1 MNSSRSL
8 RKLALLVLLAV
19 IYLIAGKLGLR
30 LAFVNPS
37 ATAVWP
43 PAGIALAA
51 LLVLGYQVWPGVF
64 FGAFLVN
71 ITTAGSVATSVG
83 IAMGNTLEALAGCYL
98 VNRFAHGH
106 KAFSRAQDIFRFAAL
121 AGLVSTA
128 ISATLGVTSLCLG
141 GLARWSE
148 YGPIWS
154 TWWLGDAGGALV
166 ITPLLVLW
174 LRDPRFRWNRAQL
187 AEAVILLTSI
197 FLIGQN
203 VFGGFFPSSIRN
215 YPLEFLCI
223 PFLIW
228 AAFRFSPRE
237 TATAVFVIAGISI
250 SGTLAGF
257 GPFVRGT
264 KNESLVLLQVY
275 VSVSAVIGLALAAL
289 VSERKEIEEKLQ
301 QLAATDPVTS
311 LANYRR
317 FMEVL
322 TEEIKR
328 SQRTGSPFA
337 VLLLDLDGMKQ
348 INDRHGHL
356 VGNRALSRLSA
367 VLQSCGRNIDT
378 AARFGGDEFSMLLL
392 DTDGTAARQVARRVS
407 ERLAADQEEPPLAV
421 GIGISAYPSDGETIE
436 SLLEAADRDL
446 YQMKRSGRWSRDRGI
461 VVVRQ
466 NSQPIP

>member
-1 MNSSRSL
+1 
-8 RKLALLVLLAV
+8 
-19 IYLIAGKLGLR
+19 
-30 LAFVNPS
+30 
-37 ATAVWP
+37 
-43 PAGIALAA
+43 
-51 LLVLGYQVWPGVF
+51 
-64 FGAFLVN
+64 
-71 ITTAGSVATSVG
+71 
-83 IAMGNTLEALAGCYL
+83 
-98 VNRFAHGH
+98 
-106 KAFSRAQDIFRFAAL
+106 
-121 AGLVSTA
+121 
-128 ISATLGVTSLCLG
+128 
-141 GLARWSE
+141 
-148 YGPIWS
+148 
-154 TWWLGDAGGALV
+154 
-166 ITPLLVLW
+166 
-174 LRDPRFRWNRAQL
+174 
-187 AEAVILLTSI
+187 
-197 FLIGQN
+197 
-203 VFGGFFPSSIRN
+203 
-215 YPLEFLCI
+215 
-223 PFLIW
+223 
-228 AAFRFSPRE
+228 
-237 TATAVFVIAGISI
+237 
-250 SGTLAGF
+250 
-257 GPFVRGT
+257 
-264 KNESLVLLQVY
+264 VY